1 MAWTKVGSTTVGS
14 GGSDDMDLTSIT
26 LDTFN
31 EVLIHKIGNSTD
43 AKLILTFN
51 DTGGTNYSYRYRVND
66 TEYNSNNQPS
76 ASIHYSRQYDDFT
89 YGGFAKISGGV
100 LFAIVAFVDP
110 QRSSG
115 VGSIPKRCPMVIKY
129 AQTADIT
136 RTDLN
141 SSYTTTAYAENSNY
155 SLIGSDGTEETK
167 LQDGA
172 IFYETD
178 TNKEF
183 LLSNNIWTE
192 L

>member
-1 MAWTKVGSTTVGS
+1 MAWTKVDSTTVGS

-43 AKLILTFN
+43 GKLVLTFN
-51 DTGGTNYSYRYRVND
+51 DTGGTNYSYRYRVNN

-100 LFAIVAFVDP
+100 LFGIVAFVDP
-110 QRSSG
+110 QRNSG
-115 VGSIPKRCPMVIKY
+115 VGTVPKRCPMVIKY

-155 SLIGSDGTEETK
+155 SLIGSDGTEESK

>member
-43 AKLILTFN
+43 SKLILTFN
-51 DTGGTNYSYRYRVND
+51 DTGGTNYSYRYRVNN